1 MSTASQLNSKK
12 IFITCQGTRGDVQP
26 YTNLGSYL
34 VTKGWS
40 VTIGAPG
47 EFERFVLSH
56 PGLDFVDIGIA
67 PTILYEKVVQTKG
80 FGKLWKSLQ
89 DSKQL
94 FNPSNGAPFAETW
107 FRAILNTCQM
117 LKPDVLVLVFTN
129 LCGAAVI
136 PEMLGLKDQ
145 IKVILSYPMPMAPTK
160 EFCVSM
166 AGSGYSYCWSGLNK
180 IQWNMSERF
189 IAQAIHLKAA
199 KKIIQNVATEKGL
212 PIVDIDKSF
221 NAGTAPALFCFSPA
235 ILPKPTDWPDNYHV
249 VGQFTNQPPPP
260 QQQQQ
265 QQGAVL
271 SSFSSLP
278 EKLQS
283 YLDESK
289 ANGYQVVYAGFGSL
303 GFFSPEQ
310 IQNLLDSITSAIT
323 NLSTKYKI
331 RAVIQTALSSRPGMT
346 AEYKKKDGAVDVPYM
361 MFSETVDHTILFKQV
376 DMVLSHGGVGT
387 LQAALRQGTPCASIC
402 CLPTADQSFW
412 ADLLERRELGPPWV
426 WIDDVK
432 GKVVEGMIKNVLDNY
447 EKYKGNAERMRIDM
461 AKENGVEEARVILDK
476 LVVG

>member
-1 MSTASQLNSKK
+1 M
-12 IFITCQGTRGDVQP
+12 
-26 YTNLGSYL
+26 
-34 VTKGWS
+34 
-40 VTIGAPG
+40 TIGAPS

-56 PGLDFVDIGIA
+56 PGLGFVDIGIA
-67 PTILYEKVVQTKG
+67 PTILYEKAVQRKG

-89 DSKQL
+89 DSKKL

-107 FRAILNTCQM
+107 FRAILNTCQT

-145 IKVILSYPMPMAPTK
+145 IKVVLSYPMPMAPTK

-166 AGSGYSYCWSGLNK
+166 AGSGYSYCLSGLNK
-180 IQWNMSERF
+180 AQWKMSDRF
-189 IAQAIHLKAA
+189 IVQAIHLKAA

-212 PIVDIDKSF
+212 PIVDIDDSF

-235 ILPKPTDWPDNYHV
+235 ILPKPCDWPDNYHV
-249 VGQFTNQPPPP
+249 VGQFTNH
-260 QQQQQ
+260 
-265 QQGAVL
+265 QQGGAL
-271 SSFSSLP
+271 SSSSSLP
-278 EKLQS
+278 EKLQL

-289 ANGYQVVYAGFGSL
+289 ANGYQVVYGGFGSL

-323 NLSTKYKI
+323 NLSTKCKI
-331 RAVIQTALSSRPGMT
+331 RAIIQTALSSRPGMT
-346 AEYKKKDGAVDVPYM
+346 AEYKKKDDSSVNVPYM
-361 MFSETVDHTILFKQV
+361 MFSETVDHTVLFRQV

-412 ADLLERRELGPPWV
+412 ADLLERRGLGPPWV
-426 WIDDVK
+426 WIDGVK
-432 GKVVEGMIKNVLDNY
+432 GKVVEDMVQNVLDNY
-447 EKYKGNAERMRIDM
+447 EKYKGNAERMGIDM
-461 AKENGVEEARVILDK
+461 AKENGVEAARVILDK